1 MIRRRRARRS
11 GMEGPSFLDG
21 PLAISATDDLG
32 DEIGY
37 AFLNFNGTTT
47 DTTMDFTIDHMTGAI
62 GITAAPAYNSED
74 SAANQIVLVIQ
85 ATDRSPGATG
95 DRTADIEIAIE
106 VLPIVDADGDGLIE
120 IGTLE
125 ELSNMRYNLEGTSY
139 KVAADSVGDT
149 AGCPD
154 SLCDGYELTQSLD
167 FAEAASYAAGVVNSD
182 WIPNATSADMATN
195 AGWEPIGSCNEDTGD
210 SDPNRCGD
218 ADDEPFAA
226 IFEGNGN
233 TITNLY
239 IRGDGGVGLFGVT
252 GGDAEIRRIGMI
264 ENNSY
269 DNNTSSLIGGLVG
282 INGGE
287 VIAIIA
293 SYATGS
299 ISSGRTAGGLV
310 GSNSGSIIASYAI
323 GSVNAIGA
331 VNRSVTVGG
340 LVGSNSGDIIAS
352 YATGDITGDGSSSNV
367 GGLVGSNDNGG
378 SIIASYATGDI
389 TGDGRS
395 TNVGGL
401 VGSNS
406 GKLCR
411 RKCRR
416 RHHLCRRTGRLQ
428 SI

>member
-1 MIRRRRARRS
+1 MVVQGEDSTGAIGVIALTITIANVDDEAPVFDSPPTSATIGDGRT
-11 GMEGPSFLDG
+11 SFLDG

-154 SLCDGYELTQSLD
+154 SLCDGYELTKSLD

-210 SDPNRCGD
+210 SGTNRCGD

-264 ENNSY
+264 ENNIY

-287 VIAIIA
+287 VIA
-293 SYATGS
+293 SYATGK
-299 ISSGRTAGGLV
+299 RH
-310 GSNSGSIIASYAI
+310 
-323 GSVNAIGA
+323 
-331 VNRSVTVGG
+331 RSH
-340 LVGSNSGDIIAS
+340 
-352 YATGDITGDGSSSNV
+352 
-367 GGLVGSNDNGG
+367 
-378 SIIASYATGDI
+378 
-389 TGDGRS
+389 
-395 TNVGGL
+395 
-401 VGSNS
+401 
-406 GKLCR
+406 K
-411 RKCRR
+411 
-416 RHHLCRRTGRLQ
+416 
-428 SI
+428 